1 MHFTNS
7 CVVYPGFDG
16 RFTMRGKLRY
26 VIKAKCYI
34 FSYITSTVQFS
45 YGKHY
50 YSSANVDMSRICNH
64 AMLEQTQPVESHGG
78 ITICGMYIHDIT
90 FH

>member
-7 CVVYPGFDG
+7 CVVFSGFDG

-26 VIKAKCYI
+26 VIKQNGI
-34 FSYITSTVQFS
+34 FIISPVQFS
-45 YGKHY
+45 HCKHY

-64 AMLEQTQPVESHGG
+64 AMLQQTQPVDSHGG
-78 ITICGMYIHDIT
+78 ITICGMYSQW
-90 FH
+90 